1 MQWVVAAAVV
11 LLCTGGQAA
20 NIKPPEGSA
29 FSEIFSTFG
38 SNINNFGSNIIS
50 LLSKSFPT
58 QKPAVVRRPVP
69 AAQQL
74 QPAPHLVSHGFHPQT
89 GEQVRN

>member
-1 MQWVVAAAVV
+1 MHWVVAAVV

-58 QKPAVVRRPVP
+58 QKPAVVRRPAP
-69 AAQQL
+69 PAQQL
-74 QPAPHLVSHGFHPQT
+74 QPAPHLASHGFHPQT